1 MGPAETTPERVSEDL
16 MQAVTCLKRVM
27 TGMKNCSDVHDEE
40 SPLDSTTVICT
51 LEKITGALERCM
63 ENNKTLNDVLS
74 GKMKCT
80 TCGSTSVGFLSDC
93 HDSATST
100 TTTASHRSSEEP
112 PRHRKTSGDD
122 DEDLDE
128 VCSSIGSRSIR
139 SVSSSVNQDDVDDAQ
154 NQTILAVEPR
164 TEGSKTPEEE
174 EEEHDLVMKTILSS
188 TTSTSTSASSP
199 YRKSSKQEENSKE
212 EQEETPSSIDSN
224 LLDQFLQNS
233 LLGVTPD
240 VLKGIMETTPEPPTT
255 TTNSE
260 ENEEEKDQNALLSS
274 FFQILFA
281 NQQNGDSP
289 MLEDVSENNTDSSS
303 QPSPP
308 ADPNNFDSLAMIE
321 TLLAESLNQ
330 SDQSAESKAAAA
342 AAAARKRKSTPM
354 KVPKSEN
361 GAGYVCPMEG
371 CNKIFKEKGSVHRH
385 FVTHI
390 GMRFNCDK
398 CKASYTQ
405 KHALMLHQK
414 IHANPD
420 AYQCRGCGTNYTTQN
435 GLRLHRQRNP
445 QCTEHN
451 SSASMSDFNSSLS
464 EVLAMTKA
472 STTPNKQMVVAP

>member
-1 MGPAETTPERVSEDL
+1 MGPETTPERVSEDL

-27 TGMKNCSDVHDEE
+27 NGMKHGNDVAEDQNSNDNE
-40 SPLDSTTVICT
+40 TVICT

-63 ENNKTLNDVLS
+63 DNNKTLNDVLS

-100 TTTASHRSSEEP
+100 TTTVSHRSSEEP
-112 PRHRKTSGDD
+112 PRRKMSGGEEE
-122 DEDLDE
+122 DEEEEEEMLELDE
-128 VCSSIGSRSIR
+128 VCSSSIGSRSIR
-139 SVSSSVNQDDVDDAQ
+139 SVSSSVNADDEETTN
-154 NQTILAVEPR
+154 NQTILAVV
-164 TEGSKTPEEE
+164 EGAKTPEEE
-174 EEEHDLVMKTILSS
+174 EEEHDLVMKTILST
-188 TTSTSTSASSP
+188 TTSTSTATATATSAAP
-199 YRKSSKQEENSKE
+199 PRKEAKDEEE
-212 EQEETPSSIDSN
+212 EEVPSLADSAI
-224 LLDQFLQNS
+224 LDQFLQSS
-233 LLGVTPD
+233 LLGITPD
-240 VLKGIMETTPEPPTT
+240 LMKGLAESSADVAI
-255 TTNSE
+255 SE
-260 ENEEEKDQNALLSS
+260 ENEDDKDSSSLLSN
-274 FFQILFA
+274 FFQILF
-281 NQQNGDSP
+281 NQQNQGG
-289 MLEDVSENNTDSSS
+289 LEGSSENGTDTSS

-308 ADPNNFDSLAMIE
+308 ADPNFDMAMIE
-321 TLLAESLNQ
+321 SLLAESMNN
-330 SDQSAESKAAAA
+330 SDTSAALAESKA

-361 GAGYVCPMEG
+361 GAGYVCPMDG

-445 QCTEHN
+445 ACMEHN
-451 SSASMSDFNSSLS
+451 TSASMSDFNSLS
-464 EVLAMTKA
+464 EVLSLSKN
-472 STTPNKQMVVAP
+472 STPNKQMVLAP

>member
-1 MGPAETTPERVSEDL
+1 MGPETTSERVSDDL
-16 MQAVTCLKRVM
+16 MQAVTCLRRVM
-27 TGMKNCSDVHDEE
+27 NGIKNNS
-40 SPLDSTTVICT
+40 DSTDNEDDQSPDVICT
-51 LEKITGALERCM
+51 LQQITGALERCM

-80 TCGSTSVGFLSDC
+80 TCGSTSVGFLADC

-100 TTTASHRSSEEP
+100 TTTGSHRSSEEP
-112 PRHRKTSGDD
+112 PRRKTSGITGDD
-122 DEDLDE
+122 DEELDE
-128 VCSSIGSRSIR
+128 GCSSIGSRSIR
-139 SVSSSVNQDDVDDAQ
+139 SVSSSVNADDDES
-154 NQTILAVEPR
+154 NQTILATSEA
-164 TEGSKTPEEE
+164 TTKSEKTPEEE
-174 EEEHDLVMKTILSS
+174 EEEHDLVMKTIMS
-188 TTSTSTSASSP
+188 
-199 YRKSSKQEENSKE
+199 
-212 EQEETPSSIDSN
+212 
-224 LLDQFLQNS
+224 
-233 LLGVTPD
+233 
-240 VLKGIMETTPEPPTT
+240 TT
-255 TTNSE
+255 TTSAAAPSFNSNKAKKDDKEEEEPAVDQQNIDLFIQNALNFGIGSETLVNGSSETPPPELPASE
-260 ENEEEKDQNALLSS
+260 ENDEDKTMMNLL
-274 FFQILFA
+274 QMLFA
-281 NQQNGDSP
+281 NGQSPALIDGSGDG
-289 MLEDVSENNTDSSS
+289 TDSAGSS

-308 ADPNNFDSLAMIE
+308 ADPNNFDSFAMIE
-321 TLLAESLNQ
+321 SLLAESMNQ
-330 SDQSAESKAAAA
+330 PDSAAEKA

-445 QCTEHN
+445 ACMEHN
-451 SSASMSDFNSSLS
+451 NANAVSMVDFNSSLS
-464 EVLAMTKA
+464 DVLSLTKS
-472 STTPNKQMVVAP
+472 STPTKQMVMAAP